1 MIVSHKH
8 KFIFIK
14 TEKTAGSSFE
24 IALSKYCGEDDI
36 ITRLTPDE
44 EELRKNL
51 NYRNA
56 QNYDI
61 PLNKYSKREFLSRLF
76 RCKKLSFRQHDSA
89 TKIKKYLSEEQWN
102 SYYKFC
108 FERNPWDKVVSYY
121 YWFYHWKGTP
131 AHEFPSISEFIRSG
145 MASRVRGFDLY
156 TIDSNVVVDKM
167 YFFEDLAF
175 ALEDIQKQL
184 ELPESL
190 DLPKAKSSQRKSD
203 TNYKTILSEEDKT
216 QIAKI
221 FAREIAYWNYK
232 P

>member
-1 MIVSHKH
+1 MIISHKR

-14 TEKTAGSSFE
+14 TEKTAGTSLE
-24 IALSKYCGEDDI
+24 IALSKFCGEEDI
-36 ITRLTPDE
+36 ITRLSPDE
-44 EELRKNL
+44 EALRKKL
-51 NYRNA
+51 NDRNA
-56 QNYDI
+56 QNFYI
-61 PLNKYSKREFLSRLF
+61 PLKRYSKFELLNRLF
-76 RCKKLSFRQHDSA
+76 RKKKLSFRQHDGA

-102 SYYKFC
+102 TYYKFC

-131 AHEFPSISEFIRSG
+131 EHEFPSISEFIHSG

-156 TIDSNVVVDKM
+156 TIDSKVVVDKM
-167 YFFEDLAF
+167 YFFEDLPF
-175 ALEDIQKQL
+175 ALEDIQKRL

-190 DLPKAKSSQRKSD
+190 NLPKAKSSQRKSD
-203 TNYKTILSEEDKT
+203 TNYKTTLSEDDIT